1 MALHHVIKMQLS
13 SIHQWAD
20 GVIINVSCQK
30 ASGFRINTTVAY
42 LTVKLILGKIEHLL
56 LLTRWIFFFFLGHS
70 FAVEIEIQILN

>member
-42 LTVKLILGKIEHLL
+42 LTVKVNFRKNWASTIINKVD
-56 LLTRWIFFFFLGHS
+56 FFFFLGHS
-70 FAVEIEIQILN
+70 FVVEIEIQILN